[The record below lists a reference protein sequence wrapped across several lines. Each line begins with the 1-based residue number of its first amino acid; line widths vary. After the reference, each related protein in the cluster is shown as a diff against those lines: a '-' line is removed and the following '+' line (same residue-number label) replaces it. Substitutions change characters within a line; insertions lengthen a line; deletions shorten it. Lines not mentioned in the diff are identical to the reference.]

1 MLRQRTQIFS
11 QLLGGDNKKPLGF
24 IKTPKKQNNQIEDI
38 LVFFA
43 FVMGCGASNSRLN
56 KGVTVESQESLLSTV
71 NNTDEARDMLAKIR
85 ILNPVQ
91 RRRSRSVG
99 LPEENGVYWVYWRPE
114 RAQGRDLRANTE
126 KEDLWPE
133 VLEKQPTRSRNS

>member
-1 MLRQRTQIFS
+1 
-11 QLLGGDNKKPLGF
+11 
-24 IKTPKKQNNQIEDI
+24 
-38 LVFFA
+38 
-43 FVMGCGASNSRLN
+43 MGCGASNSRLN

-91 RRRSRSVG
+91 RRRARSVG
-99 LPEENGVYWVYWRPE
+99 LPEENGVYWVYWRPG

-126 KEDLWPE
+126 KDDLWPE
-133 VLEKQPTRSRNS
+133 VLEKQQTRSRNS

>member
-11 QLLGGDNKKPLGF
+11 QLLGGDNKNPLGF
-24 IKTPKKQNNQIEDI
+24 IKTPKKTEQTDRRHPDF
-38 LVFFA
+38 LT

-71 NNTDEARDMLAKIR
+71 NNTNEARDMLAKIR

-91 RRRSRSVG
+91 RRRARSVG
-99 LPEENGVYWVYWRPE
+99 LPEENGVYWVYWRPG

-126 KEDLWPE
+126 KED
-133 VLEKQPTRSRNS
+133 

>member
-11 QLLGGDNKKPLGF
+11 QLLGDDDKKPLGF
-24 IKTPKKQNNQIEDI
+24 IKTPKTQDNQIEDI
-38 LVFFA
+38 LFFA
-43 FVMGCGASNSRLN
+43 FVMGCGASNSLLH
-56 KGVTVESQESLLSTV
+56 KGVTVESQESLLSPV
-71 NNTDEARDMLAKIR
+71 NNTDEAKDMLAKIR

-91 RRRSRSVG
+91 RRRARSVG
-99 LPEENGVYWVYWRPE
+99 LPEENGVYWVYWRPG

-133 VLEKQPTRSRNS
+133 VLEKQQTRSRNS